1 MYTTHDFGSGL
12 QMQIAQDIAYCVNAQ
27 LLKFLIISSSEQHIV
42 MDVEEAFA
50 ERDTFASKD

>member
-12 QMQIAQDIAYCVNAQ
+12 QMQIALDIAYCIIAQ

-42 MDVEEAFA
+42 IDVEKAFA
-50 ERDTFASKD
+50 ERDTFASRD